1 MDTPLLRAETR
12 TGARVDLRAH
22 VDQDVGFLT
31 ETLNDERVASLLSG
45 PPQPFRLR
53 HARTWVGSRAAQWGK
68 DSGCEWTWMVDLD
81 GRPAGQLGLRP
92 RGDGTAE
99 IGFLLASAAQGHG
112 VMSAALREAAR
123 WALRAPHEGG
133 AGLELL
139 HWRARAGN
147 WASRRVAWSAGFCVE
162 GRVRGLVDHRG
173 TALDGWIGSLRRGDP
188 LSPAVPWLQ
197 VPRIELGDVL
207 LRENVVSDADR
218 ILQACAHPSTQQW
231 LPDLP
236 TPYTLEHAQG
246 YIESRQEQHAL
257 AEGLYWAVAH
267 PSDPDLLLGQIGVMG
282 LQHGLSRSAEIGY
295 WMHPE
300 GRRRGV
306 ATSALRA
313 VARHALLALGDG
325 GLGLG
330 RVLLRVAEPN
340 RPSNAL
346 ARAAGFTQVGRDRR
360 AERLRDG
367 RVCDFLR
374 YDLLAQEMDATWAH
388 PSALR

>member
-1 MDTPLLRAETR
+1 MDTPRLHTQTR
-12 TGARVDLRAH
+12 TGAPVDLRAH
-22 VDQDVGFLT
+22 SDQDVGFLVQ
-31 ETLNDERVASLLSG
+31 TLTDERVAPLLSG
-45 PPQPFRLR
+45 PPQPFREE
-53 HARTWVGSRAAQWGK
+53 HAVSWVGSRAAQWGK
-68 DSGCEWTWMVDLD
+68 DNGCEWTWMVDLD
-81 GRPAGQLGLRP
+81 GSPAGQLSLRP
-92 RGDGTAE
+92 RGDGAAE
-99 IGFLLASAAQGHG
+99 VGFVLAPAAQGKG

-123 WALRAPHEGG
+123 WAFRAPPEDG

-162 GRVRGLVDHRG
+162 GRVRGLLKHRG
-173 TALDGWIGSLRRGDP
+173 AALDGWIGSLRRGDP

-197 VPRIELGDVL
+197 VPQIEIGDVL
-207 LRENVVSDADR
+207 LRENLGADADR

-236 TPYTLEHAQG
+236 APYTLAHAHG
-246 YIESRQEQHAL
+246 YIESRHEQHAL
-257 AEGLYWAVAH
+257 GDGLFWAVADA
-267 PSDPDLLLGQIGVMG
+267 SEPDLLLGQIGVMG

-295 WMHPE
+295 WMHPAA
-300 GRRRGV
+300 RRRGV
-306 ATSALRA
+306 ATTAVRA
-313 VARHALLALGDG
+313 AARHALLPLEDG
-325 GLGLG
+325 GLGLA

-340 RPSNAL
+340 GPSNAL

-360 AERLRDG
+360 AEQLRDG

-374 YDLLAQEMDATWAH
+374 YDLLAQEMDAAWAH